1 MRDKSATFFRQ
12 LLETPGPT
20 GDERAVARVW
30 RGYAEGFAEVS
41 HDALGSSH
49 ASVNGEG
56 APHLAIVGHIDEI
69 ALVVNHIDDQGFV
82 WFGGVGGWDPEVL
95 VGQRVRILA
104 GEGPVPG
111 VVGKKARH
119 QQTQEDREKPSK
131 LEDLWIDVGA
141 VDADAARERVRV
153 GDLAV
158 LEQPVVDLG
167 GGRIVSRACDN
178 RCGAFVAAE
187 AARLYAESPGA
198 ARVTGVASVAEETT
212 FAGAYTSAFSLAPDL
227 AIAVDVTNV
236 SDHPTTSKEKL
247 GAVAVGKGPA
257 LARGA
262 GVHPVLFDLLR
273 ETADAEGIPIQVE
286 PTGGHSGTDAD
297 AVHLSRGGIPSAVVS
312 IPLRYM
318 HSPNELLQ
326 VDDLVACAAL
336 IAAFARRLDGPI
348 TAE

>member
-1 MRDKSATFFRQ
+1 
-12 LLETPGPT
+12 
-20 GDERAVARVW
+20 
-30 RGYAEGFAEVS
+30 
-41 HDALGSSH
+41 
-49 ASVNGEG
+49 
-56 APHLAIVGHIDEI
+56 
-69 ALVVNHIDDQGFV
+69 
-82 WFGGVGGWDPEVL
+82 
-95 VGQRVRILA
+95 
-104 GEGPVPG
+104 
-111 VVGKKARH
+111 
-119 QQTQEDREKPSK
+119 
-131 LEDLWIDVGA
+131 
-141 VDADAARERVRV
+141 
-153 GDLAV
+153 
-158 LEQPVVDLG
+158 
-167 GGRIVSRACDN
+167 
-178 RCGAFVAAE
+178 VAAE

-198 ARVTGVASVAEETT
+198 ARLTGVASVAEETT

>member
-1 MRDKSATFFRQ
+1 MRDESAAFFRQ
-12 LLETPGPT
+12 LLETPGPS

-30 RGYAEGFAEVS
+30 RAYAEGFAEVS
-41 HDALGSSH
+41 HDSLGSSH
-49 ASVNGEG
+49 ATVNADG

-69 ALVVNHIDDQGFV
+69 GLVVNHIDDDGFI

-95 VGQRVRILA
+95 VGQRVRILTA
-104 GEGPVPG
+104 EGGVPG

-119 QQTQEDREKPSK
+119 QQTAEDREKPSK
-131 LEDLWIDVGA
+131 LEHLWIDIGA
-141 VDADAARERVRV
+141 TAADAARSRVQI

-167 GGRIVSRACDN
+167 GGRMVSRACDN

-187 AARLYAESPGA
+187 AARLYAESPNA
-198 ARVTGVASVAEETT
+198 ARLTGVASVAEETT

-236 SDHPTTSKEKL
+236 SDHPSTSKEKL
-247 GAVAVGKGPA
+247 GAVSVGKGPS

-262 GVHPVLFDLLR
+262 GVHPVLFERLR
-273 ETADAEGIPIQVE
+273 ETADAEGIPIQIE
-286 PTGGHSGTDAD
+286 PTGGETWTDAD
-297 AVHLSRGGIPSAVVS
+297 AVHRSRGGIPSAVVS

-326 VDDLVACAAL
+326 VDDLVACATL